1 MVVVINPSTFRAA
14 RQRPQ
19 ARQVIMSERK
29 RSPHSKPTIHV
40 IATGGTI
47 AMRIDP
53 VSGGPVPT
61 LSGADLVSGIPALG
75 ALAKI
80 TVEEFA
86 NIPSEQ
92 MQPHTWLELAR
103 RIQALTA
110 AESAGARRPTGIVI
124 LHGTDTM
131 EETAFFLDV
140 TVPTEVPIILT
151 GAMRAAS
158 DPEPDGPG
166 NLLDAVTV
174 AIHARSPGRGVL
186 VVMNGNIQSARRVTK
201 IDTSDVDAFQS
212 VLPPDLGRVKAGRVR
227 YSGAWSPRTHV
238 PLPAQLPRV
247 DIIPMYAGVDDFA
260 LKAALAAGAAGLV
273 INAVGAGNVN
283 DALFQG
289 ILQALSA
296 GIPVVIGSRVPY
308 GEVRPIYAYSGGG
321 IALQKAGAIFAR
333 DLNPQKARVLL
344 MAGLGAGIAP
354 SALGALFNS

>member
-1 MVVVINPSTFRAA
+1 MNEPGQQQR
-14 RQRPQ
+14 RQPN
-19 ARQVIMSERK
+19 
-29 RSPHSKPTIHV
+29 IHI

-53 VSGGPVPT
+53 VSGGPVPA
-61 LSGADLVSGIPALG
+61 LSGADLVAGIPALG
-75 ALAKI
+75 DLGEI
-80 TVEEFA
+80 TIEEFA

-92 MQPHTWLELAR
+92 MQPHTWLHLAQ
-103 RIQALTA
+103 RIRTLTSVDVGGQRLPA
-110 AESAGARRPTGIVI
+110 QRRPRGVII

-140 TVPTEVPIILT
+140 TVPTDVPIVLT
-151 GAMRAAS
+151 GARRAAS
-158 DPEPDGPG
+158 DPAPDGPR
-166 NLLDAVTV
+166 NIVDAATV
-174 AIHARSPGRGVL
+174 AIHALSPGRGVL
-186 VVMNGNIQSARRVTK
+186 VVMNGNIHSARRVTK

-238 PLPAQLPRV
+238 PLPTHLPRV

-289 ILQALSA
+289 ILEALGL
-296 GIPVVIGSRVPY
+296 GIPVVIASRVPY
-308 GEVRPIYAYSGGG
+308 GEVRPVYAYSGGG
-321 IALQKAGAIFAR
+321 IALLRAGAIFAR
-333 DLNPQKARVLL
+333 DLSPQKARVLL
-344 MAGLGAGIAP
+344 MAGLGAGMASP
-354 SALGALFNS
+354 ALVSLFNQ